1 MSAKYACMADH
12 APLYPIRLMARVL
25 GVSASGYYAAQQRP
39 PSARAQR
46 DADLLTHIAVV
57 HRISKGTYG
66 APRVHEALQQA
77 GEAVSRKRIARL
89 MQDAALVGKTP
100 RRWRVQSGSD
110 PAAATTNVLARAFAP
125 TAALNTAWAAD
136 ITYLPYASGTAYL
149 AVVLDLASRRVV
161 GWALEPHL
169 LTSLPEAALRAALA
183 HRRRAGPTL
192 HHSDRGVQYVSAPY
206 RQLLQAHGLTPSLS
220 ATGNCYDNA
229 VVESF
234 FSTLKRECAFAH
246 CPSVRALRAAI
257 GAYIDG
263 WYNPH
268 RLHSSL
274 GYQSP
279 QQYEAQLRTSARAA

>member
-1 MSAKYACMADH
+1 MLRRPIESA
-12 APLYPIRLMARVL
+12 
-25 GVSASGYYAAQQRP
+25 
-39 PSARAQR
+39 
-46 DADLLTHIAVV
+46 
-57 HRISKGTYG
+57 
-66 APRVHEALQQA
+66 
-77 GEAVSRKRIARL
+77 
-89 MQDAALVGKTP
+89 
-100 RRWRVQSGSD
+100 
-110 PAAATTNVLARAFAP
+110 
-125 TAALNTAWAAD
+125 
-136 ITYLPYASGTAYL
+136 
-149 AVVLDLASRRVV
+149 
-161 GWALEPHL
+161 
-169 LTSLPEAALRAALA
+169 
-183 HRRRAGPTL
+183 
-192 HHSDRGVQYVSAPY
+192 QYVSAPY